1 MVRQWP
7 IHIDRVC
14 DLVLINAMLLLQF
27 RQLMTS
33 VHKTVLEKRQLLA
46 NKGSVALRQSLRVAP
61 AQKVTVSGRY
71 FWNVSVE
78 WLLESLTSIDQF
90 NTVLSNSSN

>member
-1 MVRQWP
+1 MVRQGP

-27 RQLMTS
+27 RQFMS

-71 FWNVSVE
+71 FWNVTAR
-78 WLLESLTSIDQF
+78 L
-90 NTVLSNSSN
+90 